1 MCACAPN
8 CVLVAAVD
16 PSPLPPQH
24 QARRES
30 WEKEKERAIRA
41 MTIKSL
47 EPEVNRMIQQRKEDM
62 RKAKERLQ
70 EELTKQADVYEGKLR
85 EARAA
90 TGATADQAVSAAV
103 TRERESAL
111 EQRQTLVQQHE
122 EAMTV
127 RGWRRSAVFCK
138 LTSVPPPPH
147 HLPGGSSAM
156 FT

>member
-1 MCACAPN
+1 
-8 CVLVAAVD
+8 
-16 PSPLPPQH
+16 
-24 QARRES
+24 
-30 WEKEKERAIRA
+30 

-70 EELTKQADVYEGKLR
+70 EELAKQADVYEGKLR

-127 RGWRRSAVFCK
+127 RGWR
-138 LTSVPPPPH
+138 
-147 HLPGGSSAM
+147 G
-156 FT
+156 

>member
-1 MCACAPN
+1 M
-8 CVLVAAVD
+8 LVAAVD
-16 PSPLPPQH
+16 PPSSSQH

-70 EELTKQADVYEGKLR
+70 EELAKQADVYEGKLR

-90 TGATADQAVSAAV
+90 TGATADQAVSVAV

-127 RGWRRSAVFCK
+127 RA
-138 LTSVPPPPH
+138 
-147 HLPGGSSAM
+147 
-156 FT
+156 